1 MMPSPS
7 LPPPSPPSRGPPSF
21 QPSAPQDV
29 VRPKYSIT
37 QQVQC
42 LILLVEGYLGREIK
56 RRTGIKPLA
65 QSYIKKKA
73 FNCGFRPDQ
82 DPRILNYYV
91 KDRARSGRP
100 KEITLKTEQRLL
112 NSV

>member
-1 MMPSPS
+1 MASSAARAHARAGPQPAGFRTTPSPS
-7 LPPPSPPSRGPPSF
+7 LSPPPPPSRGPPPF

-42 LILLVEGYLGREIK
+42 LILLVEGYSGREIK
-56 RRTGIKPLA
+56 RRTEIKLLA

-73 FNCGFRPDQ
+73 FNRGFHP
-82 DPRILNYYV
+82 N
-91 KDRARSGRP
+91 
-100 KEITLKTEQRLL
+100 
-112 NSV
+112 